1 MGVTRMSWSLPA
13 RAESVPLSRHR
24 VESVLRDCGW
34 DEERIGYVGLM
45 TTELASNA
53 VEHAGT
59 PYTLTIEL
67 APLVLRVDVRDAS
80 AALPVMGEMGAPG
93 AMGGRGLALIAE
105 LAQRWG
111 CDSVTGGKSVWFE
124 AAPV

>member
-24 VESVLRDCGW
+24 VESVLRDSGW

-45 TTELASNA
+45 TTELTSNA

-80 AALPVMGEMGAPG
+80 ATLGEMGAPG
-93 AMGGRGLALIAE
+93 AVGGRGLALIAE

-111 CDSVTGGKSVWFE
+111 CESVTGGKSVWFE
-124 AAPV
+124 AEPV